1 MGVQMAKIRQMSIE
15 VDDHGIVIWEGKE
28 IVTVI
33 LERVLQMRKEILSEG
48 LLSIIENSYQDG
60 QLWVS
65 AISSWSIFS
74 LKYATTVQW
83 RAFSCLNYVF
93 KITVRW

>member
-15 VDDHGIVIWEGKE
+15 VDDHGIVIWEEKE

-60 QLWVS
+60 
-65 AISSWSIFS
+65 
-74 LKYATTVQW
+74 
-83 RAFSCLNYVF
+83 
-93 KITVRW
+93 

>member
-15 VDDHGIVIWEGKE
+15 VDDHGIVIWEEKE

-48 LLSIIENSYQDG
+48 LLYIMSIIENSYQDG
-60 QLWVS
+60 
-65 AISSWSIFS
+65 
-74 LKYATTVQW
+74 
-83 RAFSCLNYVF
+83 
-93 KITVRW
+93 

>member
-1 MGVQMAKIRQMSIE
+1 MSIE

-48 LLSIIENSYQDG
+48 LLYIMSIIENSYQDG
-60 QLWVS
+60 
-65 AISSWSIFS
+65 
-74 LKYATTVQW
+74 
-83 RAFSCLNYVF
+83 
-93 KITVRW
+93 